1 MKLTYM
7 RSTGG
12 GDGGSGGGVVTLS
25 NCSLRQVDYYGSHN
39 RA

>member
-12 GDGGSGGGVVTLS
+12 GSGGGVVTSS

>member
-12 GDGGSGGGVVTLS
+12 GDGGSGGDVLTPT
-25 NCSLRQVDYYGSHN
+25 NCSLRQVDCYGSHN